1 MITACRLFG
10 YSSVATFFLTAIFV
24 FVLLLCRSGDNALGM
39 ALVGGIFAALQG
51 AFWACN
57 K

>member
-10 YSSVATFFLTAIFV
+10 YSAVVTFLLTLIFV
-24 FVLLLCRSGDNALGM
+24 FVLLLCGFGENALAM
-39 ALVGGIFAALQG
+39 AFVGGIFAGLQG

>member
-10 YSSVATFFLTAIFV
+10 YSAVITFLLTLIFV
-24 FVLLLCRSGDNALGM
+24 FILLLGRYGDNALGM
-39 ALVGGIFAALQG
+39 AIVGGIFAALQG

>member
-10 YSSVATFFLTAIFV
+10 YSAVITFLLTLIFV
-24 FVLLLCRSGDNALGM
+24 FILLLCRSGDNALGM
-39 ALVGGIFAALQG
+39 AFVGGIFAALQG
-51 AFWACN
+51 VFWACN